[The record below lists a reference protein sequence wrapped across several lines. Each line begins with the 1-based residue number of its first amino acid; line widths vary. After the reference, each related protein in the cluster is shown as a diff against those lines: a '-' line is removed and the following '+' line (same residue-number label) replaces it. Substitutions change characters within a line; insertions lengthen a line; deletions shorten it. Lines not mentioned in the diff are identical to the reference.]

1 LKEKNIPQKFY
12 YIILFIIHFSSFILN
27 YKYSIEVKRDSFNF
41 YQRAIDSTNIFDY
54 ANPGSRFI
62 TFLIYP
68 LVKLN
73 FDYFVI
79 SLIFSIISFIG
90 FLIFLRQFDCKE
102 FYNKLLIII
111 LLFPSLHFWSS
122 GLSKEALVVFFMA
135 LVFAQVKKKKPLLIW
150 LVISL
155 IFLLFIRPYL
165 SLIILMS
172 LLITFYIYSKKSR
185 LYKIKFA
192 LLSFMFFICSLP
204 ILKVFLK
211 IETISIDS
219 ISYVFAKINTYSLN
233 HGNSSIPLE
242 STNYLERINIV
253 LYRPFFLDVNSS
265 LLYYI
270 ISFENLLFLITTI
283 LFLYLIFRKKT
294 YLNQIS
300 FFLLSTSLL
309 IILFLSLYMYNLGLA
324 SRMKVMFIPYL
335 ALGIYLSQKKQF
347 FYEKEIN

>member
-1 LKEKNIPQKFY
+1 MKEKNIPQKFY

-135 LVFAQVKKKKPLLIW
+135 LIFSQMKKIKPVFIW

-155 IFLLFIRPYL
+155 VFLLFIRPYL

-172 LLITFYIYSKKSR
+172 LLLTFYLFSKKTR
-185 LYKIKFA
+185 LCKIKLA
-192 LLSFMFFICSLP
+192 LFSLVFFICSLP
-204 ILKVFLK
+204 ILKTFLK
-211 IETISIDS
+211 IETISIKA
-219 ISYVFAKINTYSLN
+219 ITNVFAKINSYSLD
-233 HGNSSIPLE
+233 HGNSSIPIE
-242 STNYLERINIV
+242 TTNYLERMNMV
-253 LYRPFFLDVNSS
+253 LFRPLFLDAKSS
-265 LLYYI
+265 LVYYV
-270 ISFENLLFLITTI
+270 ISFENLFFLITTI
-283 LFLYLIFRKKT
+283 LFLYLIIRKKT

-335 ALGIYLSQKKQF
+335 ALGIYFSQKKQF
-347 FYEKEIN
+347 FYEKEAN